1 VCFLFAQGT
10 KGYPKFLGGGTLE
23 KLGVHQSFHKQKI
36 MGDKKLGDVEVNQ
49 TPTPLE
55 IKAMIPVSDSELESD
70 SKLESDL

>member
-1 VCFLFAQGT
+1 
-10 KGYPKFLGGGTLE
+10 
-23 KLGVHQSFHKQKI
+23 